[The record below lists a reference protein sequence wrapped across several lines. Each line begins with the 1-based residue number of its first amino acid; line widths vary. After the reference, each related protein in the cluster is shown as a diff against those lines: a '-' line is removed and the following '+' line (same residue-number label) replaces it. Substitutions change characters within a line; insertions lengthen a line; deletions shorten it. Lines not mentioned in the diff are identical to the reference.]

1 MLSQHYDDLHPGTSW
16 SVGMANPSDDIEKT
30 LQAAVDALQPVATD
44 DGSTKPPEVSMEA
57 IMKLAAVVDALEEL
71 EYQQL
76 VARHE
81 SGDGKVL
88 H

>member
-1 MLSQHYDDLHPGTSW
+1 
-16 SVGMANPSDDIEKT
+16 MANPSDDIEKT
-30 LQAAVDALQPVATD
+30 LQAALDALALVTSNGATD
-44 DGSTKPPEVSMEA
+44 LPEVSMEA

-76 VARHE
+76 VAGHE
-81 SGDGKVL
+81 SGGSRVL